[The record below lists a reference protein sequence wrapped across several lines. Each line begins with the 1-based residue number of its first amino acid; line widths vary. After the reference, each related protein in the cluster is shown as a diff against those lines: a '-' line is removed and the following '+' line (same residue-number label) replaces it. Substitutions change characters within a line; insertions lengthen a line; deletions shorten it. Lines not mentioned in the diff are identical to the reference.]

1 MTKQYHESKR
11 TPMYIVLSDE
21 GKKRSIE
28 LVPVKTTELSAAN
41 LVQPPSRADP
51 EGPLGE
57 VAAHF
62 TRTV

>member
-1 MTKQYHESKR
+1 
-11 TPMYIVLSDE
+11 MYIVLSDE